1 MISSVDD
8 DSYSFSSLRTP
19 EGVAGGSSSTLF
31 SADPSEAGGT
41 TVCDRNV
48 TMRWRGGSFLSSQV
62 PEEVAGGSSST
73 LFSADSSEAGGTTI
87 SIGAPMHGAFR
98 QLGESPLT
106 SSYSVDAAPYSFLLS
121 VAQDGGGSYNEL
133 ATFYDGGKSGG
144 LGTAFGGVNY
154 FHLPVTSLA
163 TVPYHICP
171 PMRDHDVMVYGI
183 SDYSRHDVMTYFD
196 VYANYNDSPMTTC
209 DNSTID
215 GTVGHG
221 GIAGFYAYRDIY
233 DEDSRDDAAMKIY
246 LSACNGHEH
255 DYALLGYFC
264 ACSQNFDFTAGYGI
278 YSYNLLRTFL
288 DDAVVDDSGRKDPLN
303 ISTLFLLWTASIIM
317 IAAFVLCLSTTTS
330 TTIKVGMKDI
340 STGLVEVFGMN
351 RINLLEERNI
361 FERKSGS
368 AITTSERNN
377 DCGCKDAYPPI
388 MSIYNCVRNGESEQ
402 ACSFPFPVRGS
413 LSDMKVSNVL
423 TAHSNMGG
431 MATLSTVRSVVPA
444 VLPCNPLFVFVLQ
457 CLVRSCMDHGA
468 ESHRVRSAVSVES
481 KYGQWRP
488 SHARAWDTSLFH
500 SRIGKQQAIVV
511 VFVDDISLVSFMT
524 TRSVHALEDHVA

>member
-1 MISSVDD
+1 
-8 DSYSFSSLRTP
+8 
-19 EGVAGGSSSTLF
+19 
-31 SADPSEAGGT
+31 
-41 TVCDRNV
+41 
-48 TMRWRGGSFLSSQV
+48 
-62 PEEVAGGSSST
+62 
-73 LFSADSSEAGGTTI
+73 
-87 SIGAPMHGAFR
+87 
-98 QLGESPLT
+98 
-106 SSYSVDAAPYSFLLS
+106 
-121 VAQDGGGSYNEL
+121 
-133 ATFYDGGKSGG
+133 
-144 LGTAFGGVNY
+144 
-154 FHLPVTSLA
+154 
-163 TVPYHICP
+163 
-171 PMRDHDVMVYGI
+171 
-183 SDYSRHDVMTYFD
+183 
-196 VYANYNDSPMTTC
+196 
-209 DNSTID
+209 
-215 GTVGHG
+215 
-221 GIAGFYAYRDIY
+221 
-233 DEDSRDDAAMKIY
+233 
-246 LSACNGHEH
+246 
-255 DYALLGYFC
+255 
-264 ACSQNFDFTAGYGI
+264 
-278 YSYNLLRTFL
+278 
-288 DDAVVDDSGRKDPLN
+288 
-303 ISTLFLLWTASIIM
+303 
-317 IAAFVLCLSTTTS
+317 
-330 TTIKVGMKDI
+330 MKDI

-351 RINLLEERNI
+351 RINPLEERNI

-368 AITTSERNN
+368 AITTSERNK

-388 MSIYNCVRNGESEQ
+388 MSIYNCVQNGEREQ

>member
-171 PMRDHDVMVYGI
+171 PMHEFVF
-183 SDYSRHDVMTYFD
+183 SR
-196 VYANYNDSPMTTC
+196 PGC
-209 DNSTID
+209 P
-215 GTVGHG
+215 TVGKDVSKSKRG
-221 GIAGFYAYRDIY
+221 GRTDG
-233 DEDSRDDAAMKIY
+233 DAQHI
-246 LSACNGHEH
+246 
-255 DYALLGYFC
+255 
-264 ACSQNFDFTAGYGI
+264 
-278 YSYNLLRTFL
+278 
-288 DDAVVDDSGRKDPLN
+288 
-303 ISTLFLLWTASIIM
+303 
-317 IAAFVLCLSTTTS
+317 
-330 TTIKVGMKDI
+330 VG
-340 STGLVEVFGMN
+340 S
-351 RINLLEERNI
+351 
-361 FERKSGS
+361 
-368 AITTSERNN
+368 
-377 DCGCKDAYPPI
+377 
-388 MSIYNCVRNGESEQ
+388 
-402 ACSFPFPVRGS
+402 
-413 LSDMKVSNVL
+413 
-423 TAHSNMGG
+423 
-431 MATLSTVRSVVPA
+431 
-444 VLPCNPLFVFVLQ
+444 
-457 CLVRSCMDHGA
+457 
-468 ESHRVRSAVSVES
+468 
-481 KYGQWRP
+481 
-488 SHARAWDTSLFH
+488 
-500 SRIGKQQAIVV
+500 
-511 VFVDDISLVSFMT
+511 
-524 TRSVHALEDHVA
+524 